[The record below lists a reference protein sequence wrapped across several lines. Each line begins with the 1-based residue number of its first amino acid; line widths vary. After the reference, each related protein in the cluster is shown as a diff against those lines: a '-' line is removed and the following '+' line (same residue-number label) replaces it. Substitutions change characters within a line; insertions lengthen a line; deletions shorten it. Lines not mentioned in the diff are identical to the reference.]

1 MTTERNSHPATH
13 TSLRAQKG
21 LTLVELMVSL
31 VIGLVVVLAAST
43 ALVISRNG
51 FNSVDAAAQL
61 RDSARFAE
69 DVLQRLGVQA
79 GFEDLANSA
88 SPPPPNIAALQGAS
102 ANVPNVFVYGLNN
115 SLRKAG
121 DAWVDASGGSG
132 VNGSD
137 VLVLRFQ
144 PNVSSVNTASSD
156 SAMIDCSGM
165 APQGVP
171 TDPYD
176 RVTNVL
182 YVSISPSDNEP
193 TLMCAVWPLGG
204 GSAST
209 PQPLV
214 KGVEDFQVLYGVD
227 GIPAGNKTMPAAS
240 SADNVTERYLRAD
253 QLTVAGNNAVTAA
266 NWQRVRS
273 IRIGMVLRAS
283 ANSAV
288 DRSTQQTF
296 YPLGIAASS
305 GGAAGSLFSDTN
317 NDAGSS
323 FTPAPDGRLRQ
334 VVTFTVH
341 LRNPQGTS

>member
-1 MTTERNSHPATH
+1 MATEPILSHPIRPA
-13 TSLRAQKG
+13 LRTQSG
-21 LTLVELMVSL
+21 LTLIELMVSL

-43 ALVISRNG
+43 ALVVSRNG
-51 FNSVDAAAQL
+51 FSNVDAAAQL

-79 GFEDLANSA
+79 GFEDLANA
-88 SPPPPNIAALQGAS
+88 AAPAPPNLRALQGA
-102 ANVPNVFVYGLNN
+102 ATNVPNVFVYGINN
-115 SLRKAG
+115 KQRKTS
-121 DAWVDASGGSG
+121 DSWVDATGGTG
-132 VNGSD
+132 INGSD
-137 VLVLRFQ
+137 ILVLRFQ
-144 PNVSSVNTASSD
+144 PNVSSVTPNSSD
-156 SAMIDCSGM
+156 GAMIDCSGV
-165 APQGVP
+165 ASQDVP
-171 TDPYD
+171 MDPYD
-176 RVTNVL
+176 RVTSVL

-204 GSAST
+204 GSAAN

-227 GIPAGNKTMPAAS
+227 GIAAGNNTMPVAGT
-240 SADNVTERYLRAD
+240 ADSVPDRYLRAD
-253 QLTVAGNNAVTAA
+253 QLTIQGNPAVTAA

-288 DRSTQQTF
+288 DRSAQTF

-305 GGAAGSLFSDTN
+305 SGGTPGSMFSDAS
-317 NDAGSS
+317 NDPGSA
-323 FTPAPDGRLRQ
+323 FTPAADGRLRQ

-341 LRNPQGTS
+341 LRNPQGPS